1 LGRFVTSER
10 IDRERERSME
20 RKKRR
25 LVGKFGGD
33 RKLDQNLESGLV
45 VLMSKKEQSL
55 MFISMQMGLIQ
66 SNQPIAYTIPRH
78 MQAIK
83 QQLIP
88 ALFDC
93 VSAYFLTRL
102 AVWAKKG
109 VRHGEETNRGKEC
122 ATCRCSSPA

>member
-1 LGRFVTSER
+1 
-10 IDRERERSME
+10 ME

-33 RKLDQNLESGLV
+33 RKSDQDLESGLV
-45 VLMSKKEQSL
+45 FLMSKEREAISVSHQHANGTNPKHW
-55 MFISMQMGLIQ
+55 FIHCLHNIPTHA
-66 SNQPIAYTIPRH
+66 SNQA
-78 MQAIK
+78 AIK
-83 QQLIP
+83 P

-93 VSAYFLTRL
+93 VPAHFLTRL
-102 AVWAKKG
+102 TVWAKKG